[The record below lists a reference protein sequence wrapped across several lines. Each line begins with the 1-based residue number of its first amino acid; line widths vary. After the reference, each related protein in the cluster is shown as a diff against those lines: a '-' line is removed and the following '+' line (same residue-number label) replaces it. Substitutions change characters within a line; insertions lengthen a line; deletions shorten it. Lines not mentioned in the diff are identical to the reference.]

1 MRRRRTF
8 MRFLAPSALPI
19 RPEQPLLG
27 FACPSHVASSRLP
40 CVSTLYSL
48 GELPGVFSTRRA
60 HGASPFRALPD
71 GDRQRLSAGHPLL
84 RLATDRDG
92 IQACFLSHRPKIGRH
107 KTSSSS
113 KPTLSWVRP
122 SWVCG
127 AHCAFGAVGIACSA
141 ASLQGFHPSVGWG
154 TPPPDFSTYGVPGSP
169 GVHPPKGIPLARTLA
184 SRQRRRISRPGAA
197 APSVASASSR
207 GDTRSASF
215 GLAGKHPMRAP
226 TLCSKFQRSGK
237 LACLFSR
244 LPALRGLC
252 PPPRTRGFG
261 RAVFD
266 LLSISDWSGTS
277 FT

>member
-1 MRRRRTF
+1 
-8 MRFLAPSALPI
+8 
-19 RPEQPLLG
+19 
-27 FACPSHVASSRLP
+27 
-40 CVSTLYSL
+40 
-48 GELPGVFSTRRA
+48 
-60 HGASPFRALPD
+60 
-71 GDRQRLSAGHPLL
+71 L

-261 RAVFD
+261 RAGKRTPVHQAEAARATTIPDFEAHVAPPAGRLARRPPDRLSEPSAVFRAVSGLPRRHPP
-266 LLSISDWSGTS
+266 LLLPGCGGPAPCGLAAHDVSLLT
-277 FT
+277 